1 MDIQQQIDQ
10 TASKIKEIEERQKDD
25 SFNLKVLKAQLRKW
39 EALRDKAKELAE
51 QRPWWL
57 TTS

>member
-51 QRPWWL
+51 Q
-57 TTS
+57 TQ